1 MENKTKRRKIMEDY
15 VCFFFLKQVCSPEQ
29 IQNKCVIF
37 SAFQLANLLWFHVVI
52 SMFLSAE
59 MPAKTI
65 VVLVTVFKPRL
76 WIRRSP
82 SLTGLGEQLSSFPFQ
97 HFQERN

>member
-15 VCFFFLKQVCSPEQ
+15 VCFFSWNRYAL
-29 IQNKCVIF
+29 QNKYRTNVLFF

-76 WIRRSP
+76 WISRSP

>member
-1 MENKTKRRKIMEDY
+1 MENKTKRKKIMEDY
-15 VCFFFLKQVCSPEQ
+15 CVFFPETGTEQ

-65 VVLVTVFKPRL
+65 VVLVTVFKSRL
-76 WIRRSP
+76 WISRSP